1 VGIAHQSSAPF
12 NPAATMSDYRR
23 YFIPGG
29 TYFFTIVTNHRR
41 PLFSSNY
48 NVQRLR
54 SALATVKS
62 ELPFDINAAVV
73 LPDHMH
79 FLWALPPGN
88 DKYPKGIG
96 LMKVEFTRSLHDTSS
111 LRRTTNRSRAK
122 HRESDVWQRRFWEHT
137 IRDEHD
143 FDRHF
148 DYIHY
153 NPLKHGLV
161 RCPHAWKATSFHH
174 WVQKGV
180 CDQIWGCNCI
190 GRYSAPLDF
199 SNIEHTVGE

>member
-1 VGIAHQSSAPF
+1 MP
-12 NPAATMSDYRR
+12 DYRR

-41 PLFSSNY
+41 PLFSSPT

-54 SALATVKS
+54 TALATVKS
-62 ELPFDINAAVV
+62 ELPFEINAAVV

-79 FLWALPPGN
+79 FLWSLPPG
-88 DKYPKGIG
+88 DDRYSKRIG
-96 LMKVEFTRSLHDTSS
+96 RMKVEVTRSLRDASV
-111 LRRTTNRSRAK
+111 LRRITTRSRTK
-122 HRESDVWQRRFWEHT
+122 HRESDVWQRRFWEHA

-153 NPLKHGLV
+153 NPVKHGLV
-161 RCPHAWKATSFHH
+161 TCPHVWNATSFQY
-174 WVQKGV
+174 WAQKGV
-180 CDQIWGCNCI
+180 YEPYWGCNCM
-190 GRYSAPLDF
+190 GRYSAPQDF
-199 SNIEHTVGE
+199 SDIADTVGE